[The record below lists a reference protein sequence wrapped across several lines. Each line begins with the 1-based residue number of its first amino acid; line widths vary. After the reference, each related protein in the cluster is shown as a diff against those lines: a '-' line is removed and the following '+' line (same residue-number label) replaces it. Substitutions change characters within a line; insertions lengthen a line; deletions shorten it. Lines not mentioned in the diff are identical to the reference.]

1 MKYALTYHLDKKNL
15 PFDFT
20 LVDIDNK
27 VIYSGRNGMK
37 NKIFKSNRLFL
48 DDTQIDFYINN
59 YYKNVVPL
67 TEMQFKKFLNFT
79 ASAFEKKEIS
89 KTFPRFGLAEWLI

>member
-1 MKYALTYHLDKKNL
+1 
-15 PFDFT
+15 
-20 LVDIDNK
+20 
-27 VIYSGRNGMK
+27 MK

-48 DDTQIDFYINN
+48 DETQIDFYIDS
-59 YYKNVVPL
+59 YHRNVVPL

>member
-1 MKYALTYHLDKKNL
+1 VFVVKYVVKNKNFL
-15 PFDFT
+15 R
-20 LVDIDNK
+20 
-27 VIYSGRNGMK
+27 SESEMK

-48 DDTQIDFYINN
+48 DDTQIDFYINS